1 MTSST
6 TVGTVISQK
15 QNETKTKEIVSEQTR
30 TYITETKSKCEM
42 YVYILSTINVNTQ
55 HTNDSARIHRI
66 QIEIDRVDEEES
78 IG

>member
-1 MTSST
+1 MASST

-42 YVYILSTINVNTQ
+42 YVYILSNINVNTQ